1 MHMSFQA
8 GEQVLHYRL
17 VRQIG
22 EGGMGVVFEAEDE
35 RLGRTV
41 AIKRL
46 RPALSE
52 EPGLR
57 ERFLREARAAC
68 SVDHPNLCTVY
79 AVEEAPDGSLL
90 LVMAFYRG
98 QTLAELVKSG
108 PLDQA
113 TIRDLGGQ
121 VAAGLH
127 AAHLRGIVH
136 RDIKPANIF
145 LLHPATVKIL
155 DFGLSRAAHLQQ
167 LTAQHQVMGTLA
179 YMPPEQLA
187 GSAVDHRADV
197 WALGAVLYEMA
208 TGHSPFRHAT
218 PSATM
223 AAITRANYLP
233 LQRARPDLPASIHS
247 AVERAL
253 RLKPQDR
260 HSSAADMLAI
270 LRGESEPV
278 RSIDVPSLGLE
289 DPTAA
294 FPRVPGNIASGNGP
308 FVPSALK
315 PALFQRPTVLTQS
328 AGLSIAVLPMRNVSS
343 DAENEFF
350 CDGLT
355 DELISSLG
363 TMPSLRVVSRTSVF
377 SLKGKVHTLPEIGR
391 LLHVQVVLE
400 GSVRRS
406 GERIRVSMQ
415 LTDVEE
421 GVQIWSGRF
430 DRAATDVFELQD
442 GLADSVLAALQA
454 TLAPELRRSELQVR
468 NPMQTSAYETYLR
481 GRYHWEQRTIADV
494 QLAGRYF
501 EQALEQDP
509 SSATV
514 QAGLSDYYA
523 LQGTLGMMDPHEAW
537 HSARTFALQAIAL
550 DPGLA
555 EAHISLA
562 NVLQFYDWNWSGAR
576 EHIDKAL
583 VLRPQRGESYYTSA
597 GNLMTQGLLEEALAH
612 VRLGLS
618 YDPLAVPLLAAEA
631 MLRLYL
637 GDHETA
643 LLLADSALKSA
654 PQNYEL
660 YYSLALAQ
668 ARCGHAD
675 DAVAT
680 LERGVQSSGMPV
692 LKGWLAEAYVQCGE
706 TAKARLVLAD
716 LLTLADQG
724 TPTPVALAVAAAAV
738 DETELA
744 LDWLH
749 RASEMRDIFVA
760 YVTILP
766 SLKPLHDHP
775 RYHRLLARM
784 RLTHPSTH
792 RSAK

>member
-1 MHMSFQA
+1 MHMGFQA
-8 GEQVLHYRL
+8 GEQLLHYRL
-17 VRQIG
+17 IRQIG
-22 EGGMGVVFEAEDE
+22 EGGMGVVYEAEDE

-46 RPALSE
+46 RASLSE
-52 EPGLR
+52 DPSLR
-57 ERFLREARAAC
+57 KRFLREARAA
-68 SVDHPNLCTVY
+68 SAVDHPNLCTVY

-98 QTLAELVKSG
+98 QTLAELVKRG
-108 PLDQA
+108 PLDHV
-113 TIRDLGGQ
+113 TICDLGGQ

-127 AAHLRGIVH
+127 AAHLCGIVH

-155 DFGLSRAAHLQQ
+155 DFGLSRASHLQQ

-187 GSAVDHRADV
+187 GSVVDHRADV

-208 TGHSPFRHAT
+208 TGHSPFRHPT

-223 AAITRANYLP
+223 AAIARANYLP
-233 LQRARPDLPASIHS
+233 LRQARPDLPPSIHS
-247 AVERAL
+247 AVEQAL

-270 LRGESEPV
+270 LRGGSGSV
-278 RSIDVPSLGLE
+278 RSIDVTSLGLE
-289 DPTAA
+289 DATAE
-294 FPRVPGNIASGNGP
+294 FTRLPGSMAPQNGP
-308 FVPSALK
+308 PMAAASK
-315 PALFQRPTVLTQS
+315 PALSLKFASLPQNT
-328 AGLSIAVLPMRNVSS
+328 GLSIAVLPLRNVSS
-343 DAENEFF
+343 DPENEFF

-377 SLKGKVHTLPEIGR
+377 SLKGKSQTLPEIGR

-406 GERIRVSMQ
+406 GTRIRVLMQ

-421 GVQIWSGRF
+421 GVQIWSERF

-442 GLADSVLAALQA
+442 GLADAVLVALK
-454 TLAPELRRSELQVR
+454 TKLAPELRPSELQAR
-468 NPMQTSAYETYLR
+468 SPMQTSAYETYLR

-509 SSATV
+509 SSAAV
-514 QAGLSDYYA
+514 YAGLSDYYA
-523 LQGTLGMMDPHEAW
+523 LQGTLGLMDPHEAW
-537 HSARTFALQAIAL
+537 HSARTFAMQAIAL
-550 DPGLA
+550 DPELA
-555 EAHISLA
+555 EAHISLS

-583 VLRPQRGESYYTSA
+583 ALRPQRGESYYISA
-597 GNLMTQGLLEEALAH
+597 ANFMTQGLLEEALAQ
-612 VRLGLS
+612 VRQGLT

-631 MLRLYL
+631 MIRLYL

-668 ARCGHAD
+668 ARSGRADHA
-675 DAVAT
+675 VVT

-692 LKGWLAEAYVQCGE
+692 LMGWLAEAYVQNGE
-706 TAKARLVLAD
+706 TPKARKVLTELITMAE
-716 LLTLADQG
+716 QG

-749 RASEMRDIFVA
+749 RAAEMRDIFVA
-760 YVTILP
+760 YVSILP
-766 SLKPLHDHP
+766 SLKPLHEHP
-775 RYHRLLARM
+775 RYHRLLTRM
-784 RLTHPSTH
+784 KLKHPSTH
-792 RSAK
+792 RSAR